1 MLGVCLRYGRNR
13 MEAEDILQDAFI
25 RIFDHMAD
33 FKGQGS
39 LEGWV
44 RRIVVNT
51 ALMYYRSH
59 KPVHAETA
67 QLESDMA
74 SYEPGVYAD
83 LGEKELL
90 DMIDR
95 LPEGYKVVFNLYVIE
110 GFSHAE
116 IAEQLNITESTSRSQ
131 LVKSRKMLQSM
142 ILELQR
148 IAV

>member
-1 MLGVCLRYGRNR
+1 

-25 RIFDHMAD
+25 KIFDHLAD
-33 FKGQGS
+33 FKGNGA

-51 ALMYYRSH
+51 ALMHYRS
-59 KPVHAETA
+59 KLPTN
-67 QLESDMA
+67 ESLVDLDQRHI
-74 SYEPGVYAD
+74 SFEPGVYAD

-90 DMIDR
+90 SMVNR
-95 LPEGYKVVFNLYVIE
+95 LPNGYKMVFNLYVIE

-116 IAEQLNITESTSRSQ
+116 IAQQLNITESTSRSQ
-131 LVKSRKMLQSM
+131 LVKSRKMLQGM
-142 ILELQR
+142 IRELQR